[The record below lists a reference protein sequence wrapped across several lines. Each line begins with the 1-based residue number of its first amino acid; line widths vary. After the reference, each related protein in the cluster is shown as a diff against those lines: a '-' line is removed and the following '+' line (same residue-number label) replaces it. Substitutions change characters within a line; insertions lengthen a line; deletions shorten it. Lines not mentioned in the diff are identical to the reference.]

1 MYFAFI
7 HIMCFILLGY
17 HAQASD
23 DDMHENMQK
32 NMPPQ
37 LKFLRVY
44 GGDDETMPPIAMC
57 SRPTQQRRPNVSY
70 NFPHITIELDIQSL
84 TPPQMFVIFSHCNAD
99 WTEHENA
106 FLNDPALLRTSSIDW
121 RMAPPASIWY
131 SYTGTLKVPN
141 EHVKFNFGGNWKAK
155 FYLYDDPSQP
165 IAIARFFVV
174 DPRVET
180 RFDVYGDFYSP
191 KNTIFTSGAYT
202 VEAHAR
208 STEMLNDGQLNTA
221 VFYRLNRYD
230 EPFIVSE
237 QSSYESLNELNHAYP
252 LQTMITGFGMTG
264 RRFRMERIPA
274 ENEYRVLNLGD
285 YSLYPR
291 SNAPLRMWT
300 PDLWRNGSFIERS
313 DGGVMNTRFIGWG
326 DKDYVQLEFLLNPQ
340 NRLAEHEVF
349 VSGSFNNWSPDA
361 SWLMKWD
368 EEMKLYRLRQ
378 WIPRGRHGY
387 LYLTGEIDA
396 DTRKAIRLTAEEF
409 EGNTARGGHPFI
421 ALIYYREFG
430 MGGFDSIVGV
440 AGGNVYGSW

>member
-1 MYFAFI
+1 
-7 HIMCFILLGY
+7 
-17 HAQASD
+17 
-23 DDMHENMQK
+23 
-32 NMPPQ
+32 
-37 LKFLRVY
+37 
-44 GGDDETMPPIAMC
+44 
-57 SRPTQQRRPNVSY
+57 
-70 NFPHITIELDIQSL
+70 
-84 TPPQMFVIFSHCNAD
+84 
-99 WTEHENA
+99 
-106 FLNDPALLRTSSIDW
+106 
-121 RMAPPASIWY
+121 
-131 SYTGTLKVPN
+131 
-141 EHVKFNFGGNWKAK
+141 
-155 FYLYDDPSQP
+155 
-165 IAIARFFVV
+165 
-174 DPRVET
+174 
-180 RFDVYGDFYSP
+180 
-191 KNTIFTSGAYT
+191 
-202 VEAHAR
+202 
-208 STEMLNDGQLNTA
+208 MLNDGQLNTA

-387 LYLTGEIDA
+387 LYMTGEIDA
-396 DTRKAIRLTAEEF
+396 DTRKVIRLTAEEF